1 MCAPYISLPFY
12 LCCNYCSFI
21 IYELECTYLCTSLF
35 VFDYLS
41 SSIYIFALLTKD
53 NDKKKKKT
61 TYFSIWTFMPGSCRV
76 DWIIDGFGS
85 KELLPWTCLAE
96 NIMCSSLTNQG
107 MVMLLAGIHR
117 VMKCSATTWFS
128 MLAMYIL
135 PSSSQ

>member
-53 NDKKKKKT
+53 NNKKKKRQLISQ
-61 TYFSIWTFMPGSCRV
+61 FEPSCQEAAV
-76 DWIIDGFGS
+76 WI
-85 KELLPWTCLAE
+85 ELLTALAQKNCCHE
-96 NIMCSSLTNQG
+96 P
-107 MVMLLAGIHR
+107 V
-117 VMKCSATTWFS
+117 
-128 MLAMYIL
+128 
-135 PSSSQ
+135 